1 MAKKYLDR
9 INALREQY
17 LNTRVEMDVYNA
29 KYLTEGFKE
38 AEGKPWILQKSNGYY
53 HQCRDKAIYIQPHE
67 LLVGGVGFKPRAGV
81 LCADSSASIIEKE
94 LDTISTRPYDP
105 FYLSEEGK
113 KVFTEDVQD
122 YWKNKCVLDRWRL
135 LAPKDMETL
144 RNNGIIFIDRKAVR
158 GYGEN
163 TPGWERILHKG
174 LGTIRQEAKDA
185 LAKLDDA
192 VPGDL
197 EKMYFYQATIQA
209 ADGIILLANRHADLA
224 EKMAEECQDPIR
236 KAELLKIAEVNRWVP
251 EHPARNFYEACQS
264 MLSYEYAIFMEQNA
278 SSYNLGRIDQYFYPY
293 YKADKEA
300 GILTDDAAQEL
311 LDCLWIKIAEMSL
324 FQDEITAQYAAGYCI
339 TVQTSCGGVDRYG
352 NDATNELS
360 YMMIQATEDVRFK
373 EPNLGFTYSIAKNPD
388 SLLHKAV
395 ESISRGLTMPAIY
408 TNDVGI
414 QMLQN
419 KGIPLREAWDWNP
432 CGCVET
438 NLSGR
443 LKQYTDIADINMGAM
458 VELALNDGYSR
469 ITGEKVGVSTG
480 DPRNFKTF
488 DDFYEALLKQI
499 DYAVDVIT
507 SGNQLLDYLSMNF
520 RPVPALSLSYEHCM
534 ESGLDYSQPHG
545 AKYTAGG
552 GVITVGQADIINSV
566 AAVKTL
572 VYDEKKITMD
582 ELVKALDANFEGYED
597 LQKLCLAAP
606 KYGNDDPRAD
616 FCVGAIYTHVA
627 DQFEK
632 YETKFGKMTLGM
644 LPVSGNTPIGQWV
657 GALPS
662 GRKAGTPLTD
672 GIGATGGTDVNGPTG
687 LLKSVSCLPHAR
699 YTQGTQLNM
708 KFEPELIKGEDGMR
722 HAMDM
727 IKTMSLLDVYHVQIN
742 CVDRDTLLDAQKH
755 PEKHRDLLIRVAGY
769 TAFFVELSKETQDE
783 IIGRTEINQWHVTK
797 CCCGQ

>member
-113 KVFTEDVQD
+113 KVFKEDVQD

-135 LAPKDMETL
+135 LAPKDMEAL

-192 VPGDL
+192 IPGDL

-224 EKMAEECQDPIR
+224 EKMAEECQDPVR

-300 GILTDDAAQEL
+300 GILTDEDAQEL

-339 TVQTSCGGVDRYG
+339 TVQTSCGGVDKYG

-534 ESGLDYSQPHG
+534 ENGLDYSQPHG

-708 KFEPELIKGEDGMR
+708 KFEPELIKGENGMR